1 MHQILWNLCRN
12 ALRHCQ
18 LQTGSLRL
26 VASPGEAE
34 SVIQLDVIDD
44 GAGVSSAIQA
54 QLFEPFFTTESTGT
68 GLGLYI
74 ARQLAEANG
83 ATLEYIETVAGGQFR
98 LSGKGALN

>member
-1 MHQILWNLCRN
+1 MRISR
-12 ALRHCQ
+12 RM
-18 LQTGSLRL
+18 TPSL
-26 VASPGEAE
+26 GEAE

-44 GAGVSSAIQA
+44 GPGVSGAIQA

-83 ATLEYIETVAGGQFR
+83 ATLEYIESAAGGQFR